1 MLENIAK
8 WGVNMKAK
16 TFFKTG
22 LNARSK
28 ALSSEI
34 GKKLIDAGIKHAP
47 ELYALRASTIRNENV
62 RAALDSDVPNYIS
75 KSNTKKVKE
84 DLNNPFGGM

>member
-8 WGVNMKAK
+8 WGVNVGAK

-22 LNARSK
+22 LNAGSK
-28 ALSSEI
+28 ALSSKI

-47 ELYALRASTIRNENV
+47 ELYALGASTIRNENV

-84 DLNNPFGGM
+84 DLNNPFGGV

>member
-8 WGVNMKAK
+8 WGVNMGAK

-22 LNARSK
+22 LNAGSK
-28 ALSSEI
+28 ALSSKI

-47 ELYALRASTIRNENV
+47 ELYTLGASTIRNENV

-84 DLNNPFGGM
+84 DLNNPFGGV

>member
-1 MLENIAK
+1 M
-8 WGVNMKAK
+8 
-16 TFFKTG
+16 
-22 LNARSK
+22 
-28 ALSSEI
+28 
-34 GKKLIDAGIKHAP
+34 IDAGIKHAP
-47 ELYALRASTIRNENV
+47 ELYVLGASTIRNENV